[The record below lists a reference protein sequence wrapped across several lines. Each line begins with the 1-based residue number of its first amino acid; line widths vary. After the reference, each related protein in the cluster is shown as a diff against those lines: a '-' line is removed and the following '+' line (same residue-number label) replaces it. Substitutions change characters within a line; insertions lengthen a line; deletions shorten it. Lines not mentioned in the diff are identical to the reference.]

1 MRATKLSKKPK
12 YSNRKTVVNGIKFDS
27 VAEARYL
34 PFATRYAETNGL
46 ELRLQEKSELQPK
59 FRIGNKTIRSITYT
73 PDFTFWDGNKLV
85 QAVDV
90 KGVQTEA
97 FKIKAKLFCFR
108 YQIELILAKYDRKT
122 GLFIES
128 KFYEEKS

>member
-1 MRATKLSKKPK
+1 
-12 YSNRKTVVNGIKFDS
+12 
-27 VAEARYL
+27 
-34 PFATRYAETNGL
+34 
-46 ELRLQEKSELQPK
+46 
-59 FRIGNKTIRSITYT
+59 GNKTIRSITYT

-128 KFYEEKS
+128 KF